1 MLNAQ
6 SGSPAGTVSA
16 ACALSSR
23 TTRESGAN
31 AHTRTAIRTNV
42 FARGIRRIT
51 ADLLSRSR
59 RRSAVSCPGGGEA
72 VYQNRQVN
80 RGADRFPP
88 LACTAAQPADTRN
101 DVREWAHARMALQL
115 EILALRHQL
124 QVL

>member
-23 TTRESGAN
+23 TMREREGK
-31 AHTRTAIRTNV
+31 AHTRTAMRTNV
-42 FARGIRRIT
+42 CARGIRRIT

-59 RRSAVSCPGGGEA
+59 RMSAVSCPGGGDG

-80 RGADRFPP
+80 RGACRFPP
-88 LACTAAQPADTRN
+88 LACGSNVRVAQGGEDFG
-101 DVREWAHARMALQL
+101 
-115 EILALRHQL
+115 LALKTR
-124 QVL
+124 VPIGIS

>member
-23 TTRESGAN
+23 TISESA
-31 AHTRTAIRTNV
+31 AKTHTSTAMRTNV

-59 RRSAVSCPGGGEA
+59 RRSAVTPSEGAE
-72 VYQNRQVN
+72 VYQNRQRH
-80 RGADRFPP
+80 RGAYRFAL
-88 LACTAAQPADTRN
+88 LAPQR
-101 DVREWAHARMALQL
+101 ALIQGL
-115 EILALRHQL
+115 LWTLLRP
-124 QVL
+124 